1 MVWWLWAVLGFV
13 LMAAE
18 TLHMGLFL
26 VFFGFSAVLVGVL
39 TRFGLA
45 GPEWTQWL
53 LFSSISV
60 VSVLLFRKPLL
71 KLLSLNVHKDVDT
84 MIGETAKAMEAIE
97 VNARGK
103 AELRGSTWNAVNVG
117 GKALGAGD
125 FCRVERVEGLTIN
138 VRAE

>member
-18 TLHMGLFL
+18 TLHMALFL

-45 GPEWTQWL
+45 GADWTQWL

-60 VSVLLFRKPLL
+60 VSVALFRKPLL
-71 KLLSLNVHKDVDT
+71 RLLNLNVHQDVDT
-84 MIGETAKAMEAIE
+84 MVGETAKAMEAID

-103 AELRGSTWNAVNVG
+103 AELRGSVWNAVNIG
-117 GKALGAGD
+117 GKPLGNGE
-125 FCRVERVEGLTIN
+125 FCRVEEVHGITIK